1 MKKLLLL
8 LSVVMLSGC
17 SVLDAYLL
25 THYDPNEYQLIT
37 SIRADAQHFKATC
50 SDTEL
55 SKTNSV
61 KLAKDTQL
69 FALYSEYVPRNND
82 VISASKSLHIIAQ
95 GLADQ
100 YQKGNRV
107 SPAFC
112 KVKFE
117 SVETSA
123 DKMQKIIGA
132 RPR

>member
-1 MKKLLLL
+1 MKKLLLS
-8 LSVVMLSGC
+8 LSVVLLSGC
-17 SVLDAYLL
+17 SILDAYLM

-37 SIRADAQHFKATC
+37 TVRANAQQFKATC
-50 SDTEL
+50 SDAEL
-55 SKTNSV
+55 SKINSA

-82 VISASKSLHIIAQ
+82 VVSASKSLHIIAQ

-100 YQKGNRV
+100 YQKGDRV
-107 SPAFC
+107 NPTFC
-112 KVKFE
+112 KIKFE